1 MFGFVVHG
9 SHLMQFARAVGD
21 FDLVFEDVGR
31 LAATGPDALVA
42 PPTFLMA
49 ADHFDPTYVRRPRPG
64 TSWLGSRPRDSA
76 QQSGF
81 HMEQHFTFRRPVRAG
96 DVLTA
101 ASRPGATWEKSGRRA
116 GTMTFGETLTDYRD
130 CDGELVA
137 TARWVSAMVE
147 RKPDAPSPAAAA
159 DRSSSR
165 PAPVVEHGSA
175 AQDLTVGSAWT
186 VVLVEDLTRA
196 QIVMYAGASG
206 DFHPLHS
213 DDVYA
218 RDRGHAGVFAHG
230 MLTMGMTGR
239 AVTDR
244 FGHASVRS
252 FGGRI
257 VSQVWPGDTLTAR
270 VEITAVRAGDDGGT
284 VADIA
289 LTTTNQ
295 QGVAVFSGA
304 AEVLVDESE
313 CPRQD
318 SNLRH
323 RL

>member
-1 MFGFVVHG
+1 MFGLVVHG

-21 FDLVFEDVGR
+21 FDPAFEDVRR
-31 LAATGPDALVA
+31 LSTTGPDALVA

-49 ADHFDPTYVRRPRPG
+49 ADHFDPSYARRPRPG
-64 TSWLGSRPRDSA
+64 ASWLGSRPVSSE

-101 ASRPGATWEKSGRRA
+101 ESRPGATWEKSGRRA
-116 GTMTFGETLTDYRD
+116 GTMTFSETFTDYCD
-130 CDGELVA
+130 SDGELVA

-147 RKPDAPSPAAAA
+147 RNPDAPAATATA
-159 DRSSSR
+159 GRSSD
-165 PAPVVEHGSA
+165 PYVPVVDECSA
-175 AQDLTVGSAWT
+175 AKDLAVGSAWT
-186 VVLVEDLTRA
+186 VVLVEELTRA

-218 RDRGHAGVFAHG
+218 RDRGHPGVFAHG

-244 FGHASVRS
+244 FGHANVLS

-257 VSQVWPGDTLTAR
+257 ISQVWPGDTLTAR
-270 VEITAVRAGDDGGT
+270 VEIIAIRKSDDGGT
-284 VADIA
+284 VADLA
-289 LTTTNQ
+289 LMTRNQ
-295 QGVAVFSGA
+295 QGVPVFSGA
-304 AEVLVDESE
+304 AEVRVD
-313 CPRQD
+313 
-318 SNLRH
+318 
-323 RL
+323 

>member
-1 MFGFVVHG
+1 
-9 SHLMQFARAVGD
+9 
-21 FDLVFEDVGR
+21 
-31 LAATGPDALVA
+31 
-42 PPTFLMA
+42 
-49 ADHFDPTYVRRPRPG
+49 
-64 TSWLGSRPRDSA
+64 
-76 QQSGF
+76 
-81 HMEQHFTFRRPVRAG
+81 
-96 DVLTA
+96 
-101 ASRPGATWEKSGRRA
+101 
-116 GTMTFGETLTDYRD
+116 
-130 CDGELVA
+130 
-137 TARWVSAMVE
+137 
-147 RKPDAPSPAAAA
+147 
-159 DRSSSR
+159 
-165 PAPVVEHGSA
+165 
-175 AQDLTVGSAWT
+175 
-186 VVLVEDLTRA
+186 
-196 QIVMYAGASG
+196 MYAGASG

-218 RDRGHAGVFAHG
+218 RDRGHPGVFAHG

-270 VEITAVRAGDDGGT
+270 VEITAVRASDDGGT
-284 VADIA
+284 LADIA